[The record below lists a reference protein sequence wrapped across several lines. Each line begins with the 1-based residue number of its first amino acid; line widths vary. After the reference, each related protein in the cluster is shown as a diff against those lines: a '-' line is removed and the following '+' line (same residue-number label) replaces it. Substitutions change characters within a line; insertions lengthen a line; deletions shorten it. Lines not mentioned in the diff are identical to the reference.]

1 MSVHGIILFHQPQEN
16 ISKRYVCHFK
26 FYRSCAL
33 SLFYTFYQNML
44 IKKNSKVNTR
54 IMKHTLRNILSVQS
68 VSNSKDI
75 SLTESAVTP
84 LDVTCMLSSYP
95 VRMIF
100 RFHFKWAATLKANNL
115 KALTF
120 LFSFMKTLTSEN
132 RESNFNTSTTYY
144 KHFISEREQTT
155 FSIHQGFL
163 KYLFITWS
171 LR

>member
-1 MSVHGIILFHQPQEN
+1 MCP
-16 ISKRYVCHFK
+16 
-26 FYRSCAL
+26 
-33 SLFYTFYQNML
+33 
-44 IKKNSKVNTR
+44 
-54 IMKHTLRNILSVQS
+54 
-68 VSNSKDI
+68 
-75 SLTESAVTP
+75 
-84 LDVTCMLSSYP
+84 VTCMLSSYP

-155 FSIHQGFL
+155 FSIHQRFL

-171 LR
+171 LRWIIILNFYLYKPVRLDFYQYYIFSIIHVVKIYTDPSIIMLIYSSSHLYMLFFP